1 MHQPAESGGPDRH
14 PVHPCR
20 PQPARLQGADAV
32 RRLGLLVVLAVSVLA
47 VSVPVLAQPAPAATA
62 SWPARPVRVV
72 VTFPPGGS
80 VDVVPRII
88 AQRLAERWG
97 QPWVFD
103 NRPGAGGQIAV
114 DIVLKAPADG
124 YTLLVGP
131 TGTMTVNPS
140 LYRKLNY
147 DPIRDFAPIVSLA
160 RAPMVLMVQ
169 ASRAGGVRDL
179 IETARARPGSINYG
193 HGGNGTSMHLT
204 GEMFN
209 SATGAG
215 LVPVPFKTSG
225 MVITTIAG
233 AQLDAG
239 WVDTNF
245 ALTGIKS
252 GRVRAIAVAGHER
265 SPVLPEVPT
274 VAESG
279 YPGFEAMGWFG
290 FYALAGTPADIIA
303 RINAEVRL
311 VLALPEVRERIL
323 ATGNEPWWLSAED
336 FGAFTRSELAKWS
349 RVVRESGASA
359 D

>member
-1 MHQPAESGGPDRH
+1 
-14 PVHPCR
+14 
-20 PQPARLQGADAV
+20 
-32 RRLGLLVVLAVSVLA
+32 LA
-47 VSVPVLAQPAPAATA
+47 
-62 SWPARPVRVV
+62 WPTRPVRVV

-80 VDVVPRII
+80 VDVVPRIV

-114 DIVLKAPADG
+114 DLVMKAPADG

-140 LYRKLNY
+140 LYRKLSY
-147 DPIRDFAPIVSLA
+147 DPIRDFAPIASLA

-179 IETARARPGSINYG
+179 IEAARARPGSINYG

-209 SATGAG
+209 AATGAG

-252 GRVRAIAVAGHER
+252 GRVRAIAVAGHDR
-265 SPVLPEVPT
+265 SPVLPDVPT

-290 FYALAGTPADIIA
+290 FYALTGTPTDIIA
-303 RINAEVRL
+303 RINSEVRT

-323 ATGNEPWWLSAED
+323 ATGNEPWWLSPDD

>member
-1 MHQPAESGGPDRH
+1 M
-14 PVHPCR
+14 
-20 PQPARLQGADAV
+20 
-32 RRLGLLVVLAVSVLA
+32 
-47 VSVPVLAQPAPAATA
+47 
-62 SWPARPVRVV
+62 
-72 VTFPPGGS
+72 
-80 VDVVPRII
+80 
-88 AQRLAERWG
+88 
-97 QPWVFD
+97 
-103 NRPGAGGQIAV
+103 N
-114 DIVLKAPADG
+114 
-124 YTLLVGP
+124 
-131 TGTMTVNPS
+131 
-140 LYRKLNY
+140 
-147 DPIRDFAPIVSLA
+147 
-160 RAPMVLMVQ
+160 
-169 ASRAGGVRDL
+169 
-179 IETARARPGSINYG
+179 G

-209 SATGAG
+209 AATGAG

-252 GRVRAIAVAGHER
+252 GRVRAIAVAGHDR
-265 SPVLPEVPT
+265 SPVLPDVPT

-290 FYALAGTPADIIA
+290 FYALTGTPTDIIA
-303 RINAEVRL
+303 RINSEVRT

-323 ATGNEPWWLSAED
+323 ATGNEPWWLSADD